1 MKSSVSQSDRLF
13 NDDLL
18 FEQKVSNKRKTGI
31 FVEDANNLSAK
42 EVEYKLFNL
51 NNNKQKMVL
60 LLFFFN
66 NSGLV

>member
-51 NNNKQKMVL
+51 NNNKQK
-60 LLFFFN
+60 
-66 NSGLV
+66 